1 MLPSSR
7 TASVR
12 AERPL
17 QRIGREHSR
26 QFRPSGVNSKETK
39 VIGLPMTLV
48 MERRGGRA
56 VNKRSRAART
66 FRMRV
71 VTTTLL
77 LRIASVISLL
87 FTAGHTMGGL
97 RKWSPMGD
105 NAVLKAMTDVRFD
118 TMGANRSYLDFFMG
132 FGWSISVSMLMQ
144 TILLWQLASLARSD
158 PARLRPMIA
167 VIALATV
174 VSGVI
179 AAIFIFPVPALFS
192 AVLAIALTLA
202 YAFAR

>member
-1 MLPSSR
+1 
-7 TASVR
+7 
-12 AERPL
+12 
-17 QRIGREHSR
+17 
-26 QFRPSGVNSKETK
+26 
-39 VIGLPMTLV
+39 
-48 MERRGGRA
+48 
-56 VNKRSRAART
+56 
-66 FRMRV
+66 

-77 LRIASVISLL
+77 LRIASVISLI

-132 FGWSISVSMLMQ
+132 FGWSISVFMLMQ
-144 TILLWQLASLARSD
+144 TFLLWQLASLARTD

-174 VSGVI
+174 ASGVI
-179 AAIFIFPVPALFS
+179 AWRFIFPVPAVFS
-192 AVLAIALTLA
+192 GVLALALALA
-202 YAFAR
+202 YVAAR